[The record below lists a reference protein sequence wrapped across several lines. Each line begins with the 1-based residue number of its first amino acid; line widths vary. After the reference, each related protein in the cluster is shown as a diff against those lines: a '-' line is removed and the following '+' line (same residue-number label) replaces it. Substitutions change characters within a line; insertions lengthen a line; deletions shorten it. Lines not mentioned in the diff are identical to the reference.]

1 MNQPGL
7 KSKWTNKGWK
17 VNEPTSGENVLDLC
31 LTSNHTL
38 PGIADHDIVVAN
50 VSTKPKVGKQIPRK
64 IPLFKS
70 ANWTSFQS
78 NMAEKKTEILNN
90 LHQQSVE
97 SIWTAF
103 KIALQKGISEFVLTK
118 KIGAKNSLPWLTQE
132 IKRLIRNRDSLYQK
146 QKRGGSRDRH
156 HFKQVKHHVQAKI
169 KAAYSSYIQNILG
182 LSEGGDDNIEKNS
195 GSISKK
201 LFSLIKNARQDTQ
214 GVSPLKD
221 PYTNTTSSLDMEKAN
236 ILDRQFQSVFSQLS
250 PLKLGQICIDKL
262 QLYFNQHL
270 PDKFKWNNPQMPDIC
285 ITLNGITQL
294 LLNLRPDK
302 AAGPDE
308 IRPIVLKELRSE
320 IDPII

>member
-1 MNQPGL
+1 
-7 KSKWTNKGWK
+7 
-17 VNEPTSGENVLDLC
+17 
-31 LTSNHTL
+31 
-38 PGIADHDIVVAN
+38 
-50 VSTKPKVGKQIPRK
+50 
-64 IPLFKS
+64 
-70 ANWTSFQS
+70 
-78 NMAEKKTEILNN
+78 MAEKKTEILNN

-103 KIALQKGISEFVLTK
+103 KTALQKGISEFVLTK

-270 PDKFKWNNPQMPDIC
+270 PDKFKWNNPQMPHIC

-320 IDPII
+320 IAPIIQLIFER